1 MRPPL
6 PALAL
11 AGLLAVTACTPTSAR
26 WTPAAMPAEP
36 LLAWDG
42 SLTTALGEAAKD
54 GRPILLHVRRPFDL
68 ASVVT
73 REWLTTSTELV
84 AVLGGFHRVAIPS
97 EHESL
102 KHVVLP
108 DAAAFILRAD
118 GTLLAVIR
126 DAPTRAAFV
135 ARVQQAAADPRPPEA
150 LKAAALAAPAD
161 AAVVRHAVDVLL
173 SVGGVPD
180 ALAVLDAGV
189 QAAGDPTVATAL
201 RLRRDFARAVLPL
214 WASSRL
220 QQGLGVFRRYATGKG
235 EVQAVRLSAGQCA
248 VAVRLACTGEVQA
261 AAMAALETIDR
272 CAAEGRAPESSNA
285 AITALEGALNASG
298 LGDQAL
304 TTLRGYID
312 GGTGDPADRIEAQQL
327 YVRQMIY
334 RAGKEREATAFVKS
348 TVSRVAAGTEPLE
361 LLPSLI
367 EAVIQLDLEAEHQ
380 LLAERAGSGA
390 LSGYRAAAAN
400 LDLADRAVEQGDLV
414 RAGRHWDAAEHA
426 AAGESAAVVRAARGA
441 RALLDGSASPER
453 TRWAGRTAL
462 DAVVLVPDAGAYLAA
477 IRRWTPD
484 TFFPVLF
491 QDDLYAARF
500 IAAYKPS
507 AVYVA
512 PATGVTSV
520 DLDAARQAVLAS
532 WDGAPGSDLPSA
544 LQALGG
550 KPPGTVFV
558 RMRDGEALGGIALAA
573 GRFQGLEEL
582 VCEQDSRPVMTPD
595 AVVAIEH
602 QVRTGLARYGLPD
615 ADGRLAAITLAA
627 AIPYRTTAAEF
638 PAWGSAAAVDDCLG
652 RGDDSTRYAVV
663 SRLLGDGPRAVYQAM
678 ASLFLQ
684 PDRALCFNTYGTDP
698 KTIWGSYR
706 TSVATEQFATRLPSE
721 DVHGPDA
728 DIAGFRS
735 RTRPWNPY
743 GLMFINS
750 SGGSTAW
757 SVGKGGW
764 TDDFPIGV
772 PAAIHVTHSGSAGD
786 PYNPDTLAGRA
797 LWGGS
802 FWYFGSTAE
811 PFLTA
816 FQPPRYYA
824 PRLVRSA
831 PFTATFRLRTDDR
844 FWSPWR
850 LMMIGDPLFCLREQ
864 PAKRAAY
871 APAPGETPLAVPTG
885 RDLAALRSAMLL
897 GERALARQI
906 IDQPDRGWLQ
916 QDGAAL
922 GLALE
927 ILVREGAFAEAVERF
942 RGAGDTARTDYAA
955 RVHAR
960 TAATALLEAAV
971 KAKDLAA
978 WQRRFADVLASGAPS
993 EFALRYFKE
1002 AIATCRESTPEAMLV
1017 FLESLMAMPE
1027 TVPLR
1032 HVLTA
1037 EILRVR
1043 QGVVL
1048 AKRPW
1053 SAEDAAA
1060 ALAGLQEIVRS
1071 KVYDNDLKADLAA
1084 FRAAWMEQAGVDAQG
1099 FAAVLKGLHIDDA
1112 SQRRTIEA
1120 YLSDSDRDRFY
1131 RQDWLF
1137 LGPFADP
1144 AAGTWERVGGAAGSP
1159 DLTATFSDGERTLAW
1174 KPQFGPAGR
1183 GMVDLLGFM
1192 KPDRNVYAYAAADL
1206 EVAAD
1211 VEAILWIGSDDGVTV
1226 WLDGRQVHR
1235 NDVAR
1240 AAVRDQDRV
1249 PLRLT
1254 AGAHRVVMRI
1264 DQIVGGWAFFF
1275 RVSGAD
1281 GKAEPPGFVFRR
1293 PAQP

>member
-1 MRPPL
+1 MPSKL
-6 PALAL
+6 FAIAV
-11 AGLLAVTACTPTSAR
+11 AGMLAVAACAPSSAR
-26 WTPAAMPAEP
+26 WTPASTPAQP
-36 LLAWDG
+36 LLAWG
-42 SLTTALGEAAKD
+42 ASLATALGEAAKD
-54 GRPILLHVRRPFDL
+54 GKPILLHVRRPFDL

-73 REWLTTSTELV
+73 YEWLTSSPELV
-84 AVLGGFHRVAIPS
+84 PVLNGFHRVAVAS
-97 EHESL
+97 EHASL
-102 KHVVLP
+102 KHVALP
-108 DAAAFILRAD
+108 DAAAVLLRGD
-118 GTLLAVIR
+118 GSLLAVIR
-126 DAPTRAAFV
+126 DAPTRSSFI
-135 ARVQQAAADPRPPEA
+135 ARVQRAVADPRTPEA

-161 AAVVRHAVDVLL
+161 AAVVRDTVDVLL

-180 ALAVLDAGV
+180 ALAVLEAAI
-189 QAAGDPTVATAL
+189 QAAPDPAVATAL
-201 RLRRDFARAVLPL
+201 RLRLDFARAVLPT
-214 WASSRL
+214 WASARL
-220 QQGLGVFRRYATGKG
+220 QRGQGVFRRFAEGKG
-235 EVQAVRLSAGQCA
+235 EAP
-248 VAVRLACTGEVQA
+248 AVRLAAGECAIAVRLVLIGAQQDAVLQA
-261 AAMAALETIDR
+261 LAVIDR
-272 CAAEGRAPESSNA
+272 CAAAAQAPETCAPALKVFEESLA
-285 AITALEGALNASG
+285 AAG
-298 LGDQAL
+298 LGERAL
-304 TTLRGYID
+304 AALRTFID
-312 GGTGDPADRIEAQQL
+312 ATSGDPADRIEAQQI
-327 YVRQMIY
+327 YVRQIIY
-334 RAGKEREATAFVKS
+334 RSGMEREAAAFVKS
-348 TVSRVAAGTEPLE
+348 LVSRVAAGTESLE

-414 RAGRHWDAAEHA
+414 RAGRHWDATEHA

-441 RALLDGSASPER
+441 RSLLDGSASPER
-453 TRWAGRTAL
+453 SRWAGRTAL
-462 DAVVLVPDAGAYLAA
+462 DAVVLVPDVGAYLAA
-477 IRRWTPD
+477 ISRWTPD

-532 WDGAPGSDLPSA
+532 WDGAPGSDLSSA

-558 RMRDGEALGGIALAA
+558 RMPDGEALGGIALAA

-582 VCEQDSRPVMTPD
+582 ACEQDSRPVMTPD
-595 AVVAIEH
+595 AVADIER
-602 QVRTGLARYGLPD
+602 QIRTGLARYGLPD
-615 ADGRLAAITLAA
+615 ADGRLPAITLAA

-638 PAWGSAAAVDDCLG
+638 PAWGKAAAVDDCLG
-652 RGDDSTRYAVV
+652 RCDDSTRYAVV

-684 PDRALCFNTYGTDP
+684 PERALCFNTYGTDP

-706 TSVATEQFATRLPSE
+706 TSVATEQFATRMPSE
-721 DVHGPDA
+721 DVHGIAA

-764 TDDFPIGV
+764 TDDFPVGV

-824 PRLVRSA
+824 PRLVRGA

-850 LMMIGDPLFCLREQ
+850 LMMIGDPLFCLRGQ
-864 PAKRAAY
+864 PARRAAY
-871 APAPGETPLAVPTG
+871 VPVSGETRLAVPTG
-885 RDLAALRSAMLL
+885 RDLAALRSALLL
-897 GERALARQI
+897 GERTLARQI
-906 IDQPDRGWLQ
+906 IGQPDCGWVL

-927 ILVREGAFAEAVERF
+927 VLVREGAYAEAVERF
-942 RGAGDTARTDYAA
+942 RGASEAARMDYAA

-960 TAATALLEAAV
+960 TAATALLEAATM
-971 KAKDLAA
+971 AKDLAA
-978 WQRRFADVLASGAPS
+978 WQRRFADVLATGAPS
-993 EFALRYFKE
+993 EFALRYLKE
-1002 AIATCRESTPEAMLV
+1002 AIVACRASTPEALPE
-1017 FLESLMAMPE
+1017 FLEALTAMPE
-1027 TVPLR
+1027 TAPIR

-1037 EILRVR
+1037 EMVRVR
-1043 QGVVL
+1043 QAVVL

-1053 SAEDAAA
+1053 SAEDAAI

-1071 KVYDNDLKADLAA
+1071 RVYDNDLKVDIAA

-1099 FAAVLKGLHIDDA
+1099 FAAALKGLQVDDA
-1112 SQRRTIEA
+1112 GQRRTIEA
-1120 YLSDSDRDRFY
+1120 YLSESDRDRYY

-1144 AAGTWERVGGAAGSP
+1144 AAGAWEKVGGAAGRA
-1159 DLTATFSDGERTLAW
+1159 DLTASFSDGDRTLSW

-1192 KPDRNVYAYAAADL
+1192 KPDRNVYAYAAADI
-1206 EVAAD
+1206 EVPVD
-1211 VEAILWIGSDDGVTV
+1211 VDAILWLGSDDGVTV
-1226 WLDGRQVHR
+1226 WLEGKEVHR
-1235 NDVAR
+1235 NDIAR

-1254 AGAHRVVMRI
+1254 AGTHRVVMRI
-1264 DQIVGGWAFFF
+1264 DQIVGGWGFFF

-1293 PAQP
+1293 PATP